1 MSNKLSLLVSFIGAD
16 KLSGS
21 IRNITGAS
29 KKGSIALKAMGD
41 ESRRLKR
48 ELADVGKQM
57 QSATGNVTALINRE
71 RDLARQL
78 EFSNRQIEQQKA
90 KLGQLAAIE
99 RKTADRKAM
108 AANLISSGQSD
119 LAQGASLAAPLILA
133 GAAAMR
139 NEKQLAL
146 LAQKLDL
153 TKAQTDKLGDSMMR
167 AAIMTK
173 QMPENIVTAADFLA
187 SKGLGQKQ
195 VEGMLPVLGKFG
207 TAWDAD
213 VTDAAKAAHANLL
226 SLKVPLDQ
234 TSAALQI
241 MAVAGQK
248 GGFEVK
254 NMAAEFPAL
263 ASQMATL
270 GSTGLFAVADL
281 SAALQVLEAKTG
293 DGAEAAS
300 NLNNMMR
307 FVGSKEG
314 IDKFKKLGIDI
325 PAALKKA
332 AAEGRSPLETIAK
345 LTRQATGGDDSKLGL
360 IFSDAQALAGVR
372 ALIQS
377 EQQYIA
383 IRKAALNARGMTE
396 KEFNR
401 MSKTSERNWIE
412 FRGSLEGVTKTLGTH
427 LLPMLTAG
435 TKWLG
440 ATVRSVAAW
449 AQANPEAASTIMKIV
464 VGLAAFKLG
473 LGAAKIAL
481 GGIIGPISTAWGW
494 FQKLRALGV
503 LSKGLWLLRSGAWVA
518 GQAIMFL
525 ARAMLANPLI
535 AFVAGIA
542 FAAYMIYTH
551 WDAIKKTFNGALA
564 HIRSFVSNMGPI
576 GKAIVQGLISG
587 ILGNPMGV
595 FNALKR
601 IVGIGIDK
609 IKAFLGI
616 KSPSRLFMA
625 LGGHVSA
632 GMAMGIDG
640 GRGRAIQSAQR
651 LAEGV
656 ARGGMPRLAATGA
669 PIRSA
674 GGGGGAG
681 NALSGS
687 GATFNFTINALPGQD
702 VNQLAEKVAA
712 KIEQIM
718 GVRRRSSYEDD

>member
-48 ELADVGKQM
+48 ELADVSRQM

-90 KLGQLAAIE
+90 KLSQLAAIE

-108 AANLISSGQSD
+108 ASGLISSGQSD
-119 LAQGASLAAPLILA
+119 LAQGASLAAPLVLA
-133 GAAAMR
+133 GAAAMK

-153 TKAQTDKLGDSMMR
+153 TKGQTDKLGASMMR
-167 AAIMTK
+167 TAIATK
-173 QMPENIVTAADFLA
+173 QMPEGIITAADFLA
-187 SKGLGQKQ
+187 SQGLGQKQ
-195 VEGMLPVLGKFG
+195 VEGMLPALGKFG
-207 TAWDAD
+207 TAWDAN
-213 VTDAAKAAHANLL
+213 VTDAAKAAQANML

-281 SAALQVLEAKTG
+281 SAALQVLQAKTG
-293 DGAEAAS
+293 DGVEAAN

-377 EQQYIA
+377 EEQYIA

-396 KEFNR
+396 KEFKR
-401 MSKTSERNWIE
+401 MSATSEANWIQFKTS
-412 FRGSLEGVTKTLGTH
+412 LQGVVVTLGTH
-427 LLPMLTAG
+427 LLPMLTEG
-435 TKWLG
+435 TKWIG
-440 ATVRSVAAW
+440 ATARSVAAW
-449 AQANPEAASTIMKIV
+449 DQANPEAASTIMKIV

-473 LGAAKIAL
+473 MGAAKIAL
-481 GGIIGPISTAWGW
+481 GGIIGPFATAWGW
-494 FQKLRALGV
+494 FQKLRTLGV

-595 FNALKR
+595 FNALKS

-656 ARGGMPRLAATGA
+656 AKGGMPRLAAAGA

-674 GGGGGAG
+674 AAASGGSGFAMGGAPV
-681 NALSGS
+681 
-687 GATFNFTINALPGQD
+687 TIHIHQLPGED
-702 VNQLAEKVAA
+702 AKALAKRVMSEIESA
-712 KIEQIM
+712 K

>member
-48 ELADVGKQM
+48 ELKDVQREVASGGLIGDRSIGKLVERQ
-57 QSATGNVTALINRE
+57 

-108 AANLISSGQSD
+108 ASGLISSGQSD
-119 LAQGASLAAPLILA
+119 LAQGASIAAPLILA

-139 NEKQLAL
+139 SEKQLAL

-153 TKAQTDKLGDSMMR
+153 TKSQTDKLGDSMMR

-173 QMPENIVTAADFLA
+173 QLPENIVTAADFLA
-187 SKGLGQKQ
+187 SKGMGQKQ
-195 VEGMLPVLGKFG
+195 VERMLPVLGKFG

-293 DGAEAAS
+293 DGAEAAN

-325 PAALKKA
+325 PTALKKA
-332 AAEGRSPLETIAK
+332 AAEGRSPLETIAR

-412 FRGSLEGVTKTLGTH
+412 FRGSLEGLTKTLGTH
-427 LLPMLTAG
+427 LLPMLTTG

-481 GGIIGPISTAWGW
+481 GGIIGPFATAWGW

-525 ARAMLANPLI
+525 GRAMLANPMI
-535 AFVAGIA
+535 ALVAGIA
-542 FAAYMIYTH
+542 FAAYMIYSH
-551 WDAIKKTFNGALA
+551 WDTIKKTFNGALA

-640 GRGRAIQSAQR
+640 GRGRAVQSAQR
-651 LAEGV
+651 LAEGI
-656 ARGGMPRLAATGA
+656 ARGGLPRLAAAGA
-669 PIRSA
+669 AIKPAAS
-674 GGGGGAG
+674 GGGAAFG
-681 NALSGS
+681 
-687 GATFNFTINALPGQD
+687 GAPVTIHIHQLPGED
-702 VNQLAEKVAA
+702 AKALAKRVMSEIESA
-712 KIEQIM
+712 K

>member
-57 QSATGNVTALINRE
+57 QSATGNVTGLINRE

-90 KLGQLAAIE
+90 KLSQLAAIE
-99 RKTADRKAM
+99 RTTANRKQLAG
-108 AANLISSGQSD
+108 NLISSGQSD
-119 LAQGASLAAPLILA
+119 IAQGAGLAAPLILA
-133 GAAAMR
+133 GAAAMK
-139 NEKQLAL
+139 NEKALAL
-146 LAQKLDL
+146 MAQKLDL
-153 TKAQTDKLGDSMMR
+153 SKAETDKLGDSMMR
-167 AAIMTK
+167 TAIATK
-173 QMPENIVTAADFLA
+173 QMPENIITAADFLA
-187 SKGLGQKQ
+187 GKGLGQKD
-195 VEGMLPVLGKFG
+195 VEGMLPILGRFG
-207 TAWDAD
+207 TAWDAN
-213 VTDAAKAAHANLL
+213 VNDAAKAAHANML

-248 GGFEVK
+248 GGFEVRD
-254 NMAAEFPAL
+254 MAAEFPAL

-293 DGAEAAS
+293 DGAEAAN

-332 AAEGRSPLETIAK
+332 AADGRSPLETIAK
-345 LTRQATGGDDSKLGL
+345 LTDKATGGDDSKLGL

-377 EQQYIA
+377 EEQYIA
-383 IRKAALNARGMTE
+383 IRKAALAARGMTE

-401 MSKTSERNWIE
+401 MSATSEANWIQ
-412 FRGSLEGVTKTLGTH
+412 FKGSLQGVIVTLGTH
-427 LLPMLTAG
+427 LLPMLTEG

-440 ATVRSVAAW
+440 ATARSVAGW
-449 AQANPEAASTIMKIV
+449 AKANPEAASTIMQIV

-481 GGIIGPISTAWGW
+481 GGIIGPFATVWRW
-494 FQKLRALGV
+494 FQKMRALGV
-503 LSKGLWLLRSGAWVA
+503 LTKGLWLLRSGAWIA
-518 GQAIMFL
+518 AKAILFL
-525 ARAMLANPLI
+525 GRALLMNPIGLI
-535 AFVAGIA
+535 AIGIGL
-542 FAAYMIYTH
+542 AALAIYNH
-551 WDAIKKTFNGALA
+551 WDTIKATFNGAVSYLTG
-564 HIRSFVSNMGPI
+564 FVSRMGPM
-576 GKAIVQGLISG
+576 GKAIIQGLISG

-632 GMAMGIDG
+632 GMALGIDG

-651 LAEGV
+651 LAQGI
-656 ARGGMPRLAATGA
+656 AQGGMPRLAAAGA

-674 GGGGGAG
+674 AGASSGGAAG
-681 NALSGS
+681 F
-687 GATFNFTINALPGQD
+687 GAAPVTIHIYQQPGQD
-702 VNQLAEKVAA
+702 A
-712 KIEQIM
+712 KDMARQVIVEIERAQ
-718 GVRRRSSYEDD
+718 GVRKRSSYEDD

>member
-1 MSNKLSLLVSFIGAD
+1 VSNKLSLLVSFIGAD

-48 ELADVGKQM
+48 ELADVGRQM

-108 AANLISSGQSD
+108 ASNLISSGQSD

-139 NEKQLAL
+139 SEKQLAL

-153 TKAQTDKLGDSMMR
+153 TKSQTDKLGDSMMR

-173 QMPENIVTAADFLA
+173 QLPENIVTAADFLA
-187 SKGLGQKQ
+187 SKGMGQKQ
-195 VEGMLPVLGKFG
+195 VERMLPVLGKFG

-293 DGAEAAS
+293 DGAEAAN

-325 PAALKKA
+325 PTALKKA
-332 AAEGRSPLETIAK
+332 AAEGRSPLETIAR

-412 FRGSLEGVTKTLGTH
+412 FRGSLEGLTKTLGTH
-427 LLPMLTAG
+427 LLPMLTTG

-481 GGIIGPISTAWGW
+481 GGIIGPFATAWGW

-525 ARAMLANPLI
+525 GRAMLANPMI
-535 AFVAGIA
+535 ALVAGIA

-551 WDAIKKTFNGALA
+551 WDTIKKTFNGALA

-656 ARGGMPRLAATGA
+656 ARGGMPRLAAAGP

-674 GGGGGAG
+674 GSGSGARD
-681 NALSGS
+681 AFPGS